1 MFSQA
6 LKILL
11 RAVKH
16 KAARIKP
23 ASIMIINS
31 NPTLK
36 TNNLISHLVL
46 LLTIGV
52 TFYGFFDRYPIFHD
66 EIINTYKAQTADIF
80 NYALRPTFYFI
91 NYLSYHHFGNRVE
104 SLTFAAALAFI
115 LTVLLVYKILLDWNA
130 QVAGL
135 ISVVM
140 LLFSPYVTNLA
151 IRGMAHIYVGLFSVI
166 FLYLV
171 SVALKAQKRKAR
183 TLLLL
188 SAGCSANMMLGSH
201 PTALG
206 FFVAIVAWGV
216 GGATLKHKTRDRI
229 YPTEFERRDYWILL
243 SSTILFFSALNILF
257 HTFYGK
263 TYFEQFINLN
273 LKITSQEFD
282 HYFQPWYW
290 YLNYFFSKSWPFL
303 GALSI
308 AVCAWLIAKSRRK
321 YSDSENDDT
330 FVKFCALVW
339 LLILTET
346 AALSLATWKFD
357 RVLVGF
363 IPVISIGIAMLIDYF
378 AIRGIQG
385 FRLLVWSTL
394 GAAVSFTVYSGIVDN
409 LYFTSKVRENSH
421 LAHSR
426 YLGLLDVLKIAPTK
440 NIGYVGD
447 NAGIISRYITLANK
461 NMISF
466 GSANEIKSTP
476 DATKTL
482 FYGILQNNTKFI
494 VIQRARPDQLSKTT
508 SNGDKELASI
518 IREQGAQLIYSTR
531 HFDVW
536 AYDPVWIEPELGK
549 FAQSLSR
556 KDRIG
561 ILASES
567 EINSPQW
574 ESSFEIF
581 RPSGA
586 RPYAIP
592 TTGTPEGNLELINRY
607 QVKHILISDTTSEKL
622 DEEALN
628 KFIHSLLSNGF
639 QLKFKSDALKLDVYE
654 KI

>member
-1 MFSQA
+1 MT
-6 LKILL
+6 
-11 RAVKH
+11 
-16 KAARIKP
+16 
-23 ASIMIINS
+23 INS

-36 TNNLISHLVL
+36 TNNLISRLVL

-91 NYLSYHHFGNRVE
+91 NYLSYHYFGNRVE

-115 LTVLLVYKILLDWNA
+115 LTVLIAYKILLDWNA
-130 QVAGL
+130 QIAGL

-166 FLYLV
+166 LLYLV
-171 SVALKAQKRKAR
+171 SVALKAQNRKAR

-188 SAGCSANMMLGSH
+188 SAGCIANMMLGSH

-243 SSTILFFSALNILF
+243 SSTILFFAVLNILF

-263 TYFEQFINLN
+263 TYFEQFISLN
-273 LKITSQEFD
+273 LKITSQEFG

-308 AVCAWLIAKSRRK
+308 AVCAWLITKSRRK
-321 YSDSENDDT
+321 YGNSENDGT
-330 FVKFCALVW
+330 FLKFCTLIW

-363 IPVISIGIAMLIDYF
+363 IPVISIGIALLLDYF
-378 AIRGIQG
+378 AIRGTHG
-385 FRLLVWSTL
+385 YRLIVWSTL
-394 GAAVSFTVYSGIVDN
+394 GAATSFTVYSGIVDN
-409 LYFTSKVRENSH
+409 LHFTSKVRENPH

-426 YLGLLDVLKIAPTK
+426 YLGLLDVLRIAPTK

-447 NAGIISRYITLANK
+447 NTRIISRYMTLANK
-461 NMISF
+461 EMISF
-466 GSANEIKSTP
+466 GSANEITSTP
-476 DATKTL
+476 DGTNK
-482 FYGILQNNTKFI
+482 FFHGILQSNTKYF
-494 VIQRARPDQLSKTT
+494 VMQRGRADQLNKTT
-508 SNGDKELASI
+508 SSGDKELASI

-561 ILASES
+561 ILATEN
-567 EINSPQW
+567 EINSGQW

-581 RPSGA
+581 RPTGA
-586 RPYAIP
+586 RPYSIP
-592 TTGTPEGNLELINRY
+592 TTGTPEGSLEILNRY
-607 QVKHILISDTTSEKL
+607 QVRHILIADTTAEKL
-622 DEEALN
+622 GKEALDE
-628 KFIHSLLSNGF
+628 FTHSLLSNGF
-639 QLKFKSDALKLDVYE
+639 QLKFKSDTLKLDIYE
-654 KI
+654 KNPAPRPSN